1 MTTIAW
7 DGKILAGDTCIT
19 GCSFNRIGTKLFQI
33 GDSKYFGAC
42 GEREE
47 CLAAVEW
54 LAGRMKEEP
63 KISDSFAGILVEN
76 GKAYRVESLLI
87 KDEIKEKHH
96 AVGSGAQGA
105 IVLMYMGFD
114 AIQAIQTVSMFDTYT
129 NSLVDHF
136 TCS

>member
-7 DGKILAGDTCIT
+7 DGKVLAGDTCIT
-19 GCSFNRIGTKLFQI
+19 GCSFDRRGTKIFQI
-33 GDSKYFGAC
+33 GNNKYFGAC
-42 GEREE
+42 GDREE
-47 CLAAVEW
+47 CLAAADW
-54 LAGRMKEEP
+54 LAGRVKEEP
-63 KISDSFAGILVEN
+63 KLSNTFAGILVEN
-76 GKAYRVESLLI
+76 GKAYRIESLLI

-105 IVLMYMGFD
+105 MIAMYFGYG
-114 AIQAIQTVSMFDTYT
+114 AIQAIEIVSMFDTYT